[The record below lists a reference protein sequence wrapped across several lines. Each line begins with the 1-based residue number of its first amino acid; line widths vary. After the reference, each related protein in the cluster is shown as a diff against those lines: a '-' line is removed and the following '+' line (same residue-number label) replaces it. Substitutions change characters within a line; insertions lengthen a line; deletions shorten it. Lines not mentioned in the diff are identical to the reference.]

1 VGVVP
6 LDLSW
11 SRWLLSAAPAMAIAA
26 GIAAVPVASSA
37 HGRRL
42 VFGGFVGMMRP
53 DAVDPGMGAE
63 MIRGAATATAAIG
76 PALDALEGLRL
87 AEVARQLNGPS
98 LVVWGDRDSHAANAP
113 RLIEALGGQGHV
125 IPDCGHMP
133 MLEAPFSFRL
143 ALEGRL

>member
-1 VGVVP
+1 
-6 LDLSW
+6 
-11 SRWLLSAAPAMAIAA
+11 
-26 GIAAVPVASSA
+26 
-37 HGRRL
+37 
-42 VFGGFVGMMRP
+42 VFGAFVGMMRP

-63 MIRGAATATAAIG
+63 MIRGAATAVPAIA

-87 AEVARQLNGPS
+87 AEVARKLRGPS
-98 LVVWGDRDSHAANAP
+98 LVIWGERDSHAANAP
-113 RLIEALGGQGHV
+113 GLIAALAGQGHA